1 MFRKIKSNLGIYT
14 MKSRVSACILV
25 MLLFPLMGRAQDT
38 IVTDYKNTVKVNSA
52 ALLLSNLSLLYER
65 KLNTHW
71 TVLTGA
77 GYRWGGSV
85 PKAFGLGEV
94 IVSSKTN
101 GITGFSITPEVRYY
115 FNFCECGGP
124 PSGFYAGLY
133 GRYTKYWGS
142 LNFHFWNGSE
152 YKEALVA
159 SNLRELGAG
168 LQLGYQFVFKQRWT
182 VDIMFAGPRLSTYKL
197 SGNLDSEDMEALI
210 SIIEEEINKKL
221 DWLGMDPISID
232 PSTEFETNFGFR
244 NFRYAIGFGIL
255 F

>member
-1 MFRKIKSNLGIYT
+1 MTLSKHKIFSL
-14 MKSRVSACILV
+14 KSRLSLCMVFVLIFPTILK
-25 MLLFPLMGRAQDT
+25 AQDT
-38 IVTDYKNTVKVNSA
+38 IVPAYNNIVKVNTA
-52 ALLLSNLSLLYER
+52 ALLVKNVSVLYER
-65 KLNTHW
+65 KLNQHW
-71 TVLTGA
+71 TVLAGA
-77 GYRWGGSV
+77 GYRWGGNV
-85 PKAFGLGEV
+85 PKVLGLGGV
-94 IVSSKTN
+94 IVSSESARIN
-101 GITGFSITPEVRYY
+101 GFSFTPEVRYY
-115 FNFCECGGP
+115 FNFCECGGS

-197 SGNLDSEDMEALI
+197 SGDLDSEDMEALI
-210 SIIEEEINKKL
+210 STIEEEINKKL
-221 DWLGMDPISID
+221 GWLGMDPISID

>member
-1 MFRKIKSNLGIYT
+1 
-14 MKSRVSACILV
+14 MKSKILV
-25 MLLFPLMGRAQDT
+25 CFLCVLLLPLISKAQDS
-38 IVTDYKNTVKVNSA
+38 IVPEYKNSVKINTA
-52 ALLLSNLSLLYER
+52 ALLVKNVSLLYER
-65 KLNTHW
+65 ELNQHW
-71 TVLTGA
+71 TVLAGA
-77 GYRWGGSV
+77 GHRWGGTT
-85 PKAFGLGEV
+85 PRALGLGHV
-94 IVSSKTN
+94 ILSTESAR
-101 GITGFSITPEVRYY
+101 ITGISFTPEVRYY
-115 FNFCECGGP
+115 FNFCECGGS

-133 GRYTKYWGS
+133 GRYTKYRGS

-152 YKEALVA
+152 FKEALVA

-197 SGNLDSEDMEALI
+197 SGDLDSEDMEALI
-210 SIIEEEINKKL
+210 STIEEEINKKL